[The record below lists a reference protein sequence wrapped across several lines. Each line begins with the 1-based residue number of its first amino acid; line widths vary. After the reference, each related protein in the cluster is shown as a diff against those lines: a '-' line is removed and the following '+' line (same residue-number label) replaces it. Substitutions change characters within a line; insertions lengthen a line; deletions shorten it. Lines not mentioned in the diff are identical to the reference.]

1 MKRIYTFIITFS
13 LCLFALAQN
22 NNGGNNWQGGRN
34 HNHMQNGS
42 HRGGFNPEQFFKD
55 MKDYV
60 VEKAQLTP
68 AEATKAF
75 PLVKEML
82 GKQYEQ
88 QRKQHELARKRFGG
102 QQLSDAE
109 YGKIVEQTL
118 AVEVEMKR
126 IEERYYKKMHD
137 VLCWQKVFAV
147 RDAINGFH
155 MDALRKFQ
163 RGPAGNKP
171 RPNFG
176 QPQEGKK

>member
-1 MKRIYTFIITFS
+1 MKRINIILIISFICVCTF
-13 LCLFALAQN
+13 AQG
-22 NNGGNNWQGGRN
+22 NGGGGNWQNGKPRSQM
-34 HNHMQNGS
+34 HNAP

-60 VEKAQLTP
+60 AEKAQLTP
-68 AEATKAF
+68 AEISKAF
-75 PLVKEML
+75 PLVREML

-88 QRKQHELARKRFGG
+88 QGKQHELARKRFGG
-102 QQLSDAE
+102 QQMSDAE

-118 AVEVEMKR
+118 AIEVEMKR
-126 IEERYYKKMHD
+126 IEERYYKNMHD

-155 MDALRKFQ
+155 MEALRKFQ